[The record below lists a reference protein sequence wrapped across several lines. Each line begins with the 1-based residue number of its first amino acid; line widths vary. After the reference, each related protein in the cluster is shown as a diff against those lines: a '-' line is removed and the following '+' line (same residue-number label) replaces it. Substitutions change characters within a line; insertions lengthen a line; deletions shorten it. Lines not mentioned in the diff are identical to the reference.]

1 MKLTEAQNTIME
13 SVVQS
18 IAEGGDGHE
27 LIKQIQRLQEQGID
41 VYDYLEKH
49 QPEIL
54 MEDDE

>member
-18 IAEGGDGHE
+18 ITEGGDGHE